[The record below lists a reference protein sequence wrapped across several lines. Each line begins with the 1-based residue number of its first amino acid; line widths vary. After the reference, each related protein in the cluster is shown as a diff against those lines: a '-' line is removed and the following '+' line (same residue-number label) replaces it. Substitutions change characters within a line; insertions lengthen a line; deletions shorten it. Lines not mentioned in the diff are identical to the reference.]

1 MLSMS
6 FPSVPGK
13 VGVQTLL
20 FYADLDA
27 QLCPREAGDRA
38 DWLSPGVAAK
48 ASLSSLLAVLIN
60 HSLAAR
66 PALAD

>member
-20 FYADLDA
+20 FYADLDE
-27 QLCPREAGDRA
+27 QLCLREAGDRA

-48 ASLSSLLAVLIN
+48 ASLSYLCWLL
-60 HSLAAR
+60 
-66 PALAD
+66 

>member
-1 MLSMS
+1 MS
-6 FPSVPGK
+6 FPSVPLKAGE
-13 VGVQTLL
+13 QALR

-27 QLCPREAGDRA
+27 QLCQLEAGDRA

-48 ASLSSLLAVLIN
+48 ASLSSLLIALIN